1 MPTLWQDL
9 RFAFRTLGNS
19 KSFTAVAIVTLA
31 LGIGANTAIFSFF
44 YGILLKPLPYPD
56 ANRIVRVLEK
66 PPGFARNGIST
77 LNFLD
82 WQKDNTVFDFMA
94 AEAGGDVTLSGVT
107 EPILLRA
114 SRVSS
119 HYFDIFAIKPAL
131 GRTFLPDE
139 DQSGKEQVVILSN
152 RLWVNEFGSDP
163 EIVGRVLVLDDQPY
177 TVIGVLPAGSAFDRA
192 YNQLW
197 RPLAFKPSEMTRNF
211 HWFGSF
217 ARLKSGVTL
226 QQAQAQMDAIGA
238 RIAQEYPDSNK
249 GWGVIVERYDSVLVA
264 PELRTALHVLMLST
278 VMVLLIGCANLANL
292 ALTRAVSRER
302 EVAVRASLGA
312 SRWRLARQFLTENIV
327 VSVCGGLL
335 GLGLGYVTM
344 TWLKTL
350 LPPNTLA
357 RELVVQLDT
366 GVLLFALLT
375 SVITGIL
382 FGLAPAVQ
390 ATSPDLASSMKA
402 GGHGATT
409 GTTRRRIRDALVVGE
424 VALAFA
430 MLVASGLMI
439 RSFFRLLNVDPGFD
453 STNVLTMGIPLSD
466 KRIPDPAQLNA
477 YLREIRTAVEALPG
491 VRETAVTSALPM
503 KGQGYGMPM
512 QVAGRP
518 VVDRASR
525 QGGFFKMV
533 SASYFHALG
542 MKILKGRALSEQDTR
557 GTLPVTVINDRLAQR
572 DFPNQDPIGQHI
584 LIQEIVPGKTQL
596 GPEIAWQ
603 VVGVVANEKVNGL
616 NDERSA
622 GVYVTNEQSPVYF
635 ISLIVRAAL
644 DPHALQKSVTGAI
657 HGINKDQ
664 ALTDIRTLDDIKDQ
678 TLVSNRLEV
687 TLMAV
692 FGAVALLLAALGIYG
707 VISYSVAQRT
717 HEMGVRAALGASR
730 GRLLRLVLV
739 NGLLLTSIGLA
750 IGAMGALAMTRL
762 LSAILFGVGAHDPA
776 TIITVGAVLVA
787 VAVLACLIP
796 ARRATKV
803 DPMVALRYE

>member
-1 MPTLWQDL
+1 
-9 RFAFRTLGNS
+9 
-19 KSFTAVAIVTLA
+19 
-31 LGIGANTAIFSFF
+31 
-44 YGILLKPLPYPD
+44 
-56 ANRIVRVLEK
+56 
-66 PPGFARNGIST
+66 
-77 LNFLD
+77 
-82 WQKDNTVFDFMA
+82 
-94 AEAGGDVTLSGVT
+94 
-107 EPILLRA
+107 
-114 SRVSS
+114 
-119 HYFDIFAIKPAL
+119 
-131 GRTFLPDE
+131 
-139 DQSGKEQVVILSN
+139 
-152 RLWVNEFGSDP
+152 
-163 EIVGRVLVLDDQPY
+163 
-177 TVIGVLPAGSAFDRA
+177 
-192 YNQLW
+192 
-197 RPLAFKPSEMTRNF
+197 
-211 HWFGSF
+211 
-217 ARLKSGVTL
+217 
-226 QQAQAQMDAIGA
+226 
-238 RIAQEYPDSNK
+238 
-249 GWGVIVERYDSVLVA
+249 
-264 PELRTALHVLMLST
+264 
-278 VMVLLIGCANLANL
+278 
-292 ALTRAVSRER
+292 
-302 EVAVRASLGA
+302 
-312 SRWRLARQFLTENIV
+312 
-327 VSVCGGLL
+327 
-335 GLGLGYVTM
+335 LGYVTM
-344 TWLKTL
+344 TWLKAL

-357 RELVVQLDT
+357 RELVVQLDA
-366 GVLLFALLT
+366 GVLLFALSI

-390 ATSPDLASSMKA
+390 ATSPDLVSSMKE

-409 GTTRRRIRDALVVGE
+409 GTARRRIRDALVVGE

-453 STNVLTMGIPLSD
+453 STNVLTMAIPLSD

-503 KGQGYGMPM
+503 RGQGYGMPM

-518 VVDRASR
+518 MVDRANR
-525 QGGFFKMV
+525 RGGFFKMV

-542 MKILKGRALSEQDTR
+542 MKVLRGRALSEQDTR
-557 GTLPVTVINDRLAQR
+557 GTLPVAVINDRLAQR

-644 DPHALQKSVTGAI
+644 DPHALQKSVTEAI

-664 ALTDIRTLDDIKDQ
+664 ALTDIRTLDEIKDQ
-678 TLVSNRLEV
+678 TLVSDRLEV
-687 TLMAV
+687 MLMAI

-776 TIITVGAVLVA
+776 TMITVGAVLVA
-787 VAVLACLIP
+787 VAVLASLIP